1 MHNECL
7 ILILLNTCYT
17 NYQFCFYNAYLKV
30 LNDTAKSISISV
42 CGLWETTISSNLKQ
56 LYYQFEKEY
65 YVPLSFD
72 QYFARDMFQSLRF
85 IDHISR
91 VEPGHLVPYLTQPSK
106 PLVSPKRANKE
117 SCKRQKVK
125 IVLTRDQLELLL
137 RGAKKLHPPG
147 DIAVQMLKSFG
158 FEEASPIW
166 RPSLATIP
174 EVHGF

>member
-1 MHNECL
+1 MKNPYSL
-7 ILILLNTCYT
+7 PSTYT
-17 NYQFCFYNAYLKV
+17 MGNCIKV
-30 LNDTAKSISISV
+30 SFRPPQEKIKAVVFNGEVEEFKASTSV
-42 CGLWETTISSNLKQ
+42 EKITSGPYIGFKLVHRAQPHSSLPPNSK
-56 LYYQFEKEY
+56 
-65 YVPLSFD
+65 
-72 QYFARDMFQSLRF
+72 
-85 IDHISR
+85 

-174 EVHGF
+174 EPQEEQ